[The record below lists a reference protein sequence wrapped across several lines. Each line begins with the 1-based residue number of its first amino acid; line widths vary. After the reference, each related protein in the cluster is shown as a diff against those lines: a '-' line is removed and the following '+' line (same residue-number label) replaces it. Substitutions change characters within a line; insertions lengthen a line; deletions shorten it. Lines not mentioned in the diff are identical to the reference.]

1 MWVRVTCPNGHR
13 LKIETKVIGRDNRCP
28 KCDAAISLWIQV
40 VCPNGH
46 ELKVRHKHA
55 GKVGKC
61 PFCKEKV
68 QVPDLIESIA
78 MEILRTAAP
87 DPPPVHQEQRRNAD
101 GSSVAGQGSSAV
113 RARVQ
118 RVCPNC
124 GTALKESVRTCPHC
138 HKYVGHLDTDL
149 AKKTKIQSVRCPEC
163 DAMSFPGD
171 EVCSVCGAPLV

>member
-1 MWVRVTCPNGHR
+1 MWIRVTCPNGHR

-55 GKVGKC
+55 GKVGRC
-61 PFCKEKV
+61 PFCKAEVK
-68 QVPDLIESIA
+68 VPDLIESIA

-87 DPPPVHQEQRRNAD
+87 EPPPVHQEQRNAAS
-101 GSSVAGQGSSAV
+101 GSSVAA
-113 RARVQ
+113 RPRVQ
-118 RVCPNC
+118 RICPNC
-124 GTALKESVRTCPHC
+124 GTSLNENVRTCPHC
-138 HKYVGHLDTDL
+138 HKYVGNLDADL
-149 AKKTKIQSVRCPEC
+149 AKRTSIQSVRCPEC

-171 EVCSVCGAPLV
+171 VVCSVCGAPLV

>member
-87 DPPPVHQEQRRNAD
+87 DPPPVHQEQRHSGDGSSMAGP
-101 GSSVAGQGSSAV
+101 GSSVARS
-113 RARVQ
+113 RVQ
-118 RVCPNC
+118 RICPNC